1 MGAPVAKP
9 SLLKQSFVSSHQP
22 ETELKHKKIVKN
34 IIIKGHSKMETLQS
48 SLPIKSYFSAI
59 VESNQKMIFNEENLK
74 VQNDDEIK
82 EVKDKSKENTEYL
95 SFNNE
100 DGNSKKGF
108 LSDRS
113 DNVPNEE
120 SHNLLASS
128 FSSFNKNPHEKMK
141 FNDDFQAKLFSLPDE
156 VFFVI
161 LQFLINEYFV
171 LIRINSLWFLKIK
184 ENLESSLLQL
194 DNSFIKEHLSFFQLR
209 NGYNST
215 KILNNKKS
223 KLGFRFDR
231 NLVAELLPGFESQ
244 ALILI

>member
-22 ETELKHKKIVKN
+22 ETELNHKKIVKS
-34 IIIKGHSKMETLQS
+34 IIIKGHNQLETLQNS
-48 SLPIKSYFSAI
+48 FPIKSYFSAVVETDRKI
-59 VESNQKMIFNEENLK
+59 VSDQHLKALNIDLKKEN
-74 VQNDDEIK
+74 
-82 EVKDKSKENTEYL
+82 KSKDNTEYL
-95 SFNNE
+95 SCNNE
-100 DGNSKKGF
+100 DANSKKGF

-120 SHNLLASS
+120 GQNLLVSS
-128 FSSFNKNPHEKMK
+128 FSLLSKNKNEKTK
-141 FNDDFQAKLFSLPDE
+141 FSGDFQATLFSLPDE

-161 LQFLINEYFV
+161 LQFLLDEYFL

-184 ENLESSLLQL
+184 ENLESNLLQI
-194 DNSFIKEHLSFFQLR
+194 DNSFIKEHLNFFQLR

-215 KILNNKKS
+215 KILHNKNS

-244 ALILI
+244 ALF